1 MNLIGVDPMPSSL
14 VRAPERVTVYVFKID
29 KKLNEKLLESKSF
42 PFLLRCFRRT
52 IYLGLYIVL
61 GLCTSFLKAKGSSIL
76 VPILYV
82 LPFGKKGK
90 GESKRER
97 DGKREKKRKREKEI
111 GKGNGKEK
119 LEGIG
124 KMK

>member
-52 IYLGLYIVL
+52 IYLGLYIVP

-90 GESKRER
+90 G
-97 DGKREKKRKREKEI
+97 
-111 GKGNGKEK
+111 NGKEK
-119 LEGIG
+119 GTGKGRRRENGKRKLEREMG
-124 KMK
+124 KRN